1 MNIKI
6 ACIILILLLSNI
18 SGIGSSESNA
28 QETKNGTITGTIK
41 ARGVRDARDVV
52 VFIEHV
58 DGAFKPSQEKPILDQ
73 LNMVFIPHILPI
85 LVGTT
90 VKFPNSDEV
99 RHNVFS
105 PSKIKPFNLGTYAKG
120 ITREVMFDK
129 VGVVTLL
136 CNVHTEM
143 SAFIIVLENPYFA
156 KTGPDGTF
164 TINDVPDGKYII
176 KTWHEKLEEKSLEVI
191 VKKGITVEANFNLR
205 R

>member
-1 MNIKI
+1 MSKKLL
-6 ACIILILLLSNI
+6 IIIPCFFLSNI
-18 SGIGSSESNA
+18 ILSSDGEA
-28 QETKNGTITGTIK
+28 IIQEKKSGTITGTINV
-41 ARGVRDARDVV
+41 RGVRDARDIV
-52 VFIEHV
+52 VFIEQME
-58 DGAFKPSQEKPILDQ
+58 GTYQPTQEKPILDQ
-73 LNMVFIPHILPI
+73 LNMVFIPHVLPI

-90 VKFPNSDEV
+90 VQFPNSDEV

-105 PSKIKPFNLGTYAKG
+105 PSKIKPFNLGTYSKG
-120 ITREVMFDK
+120 VTREVMFDE

-164 TINDVPDGKYII
+164 TIKDVPEGEYII
-176 KTWHEKLEEKSLEVI
+176 KTWHEKLKEKSLEVI
-191 VKKGITVEANFNLR
+191 VKEGKTVEANFNLR